1 MTFELTKCD
10 GDSTTHIRKKKLCVI
25 YDYEL
30 KIKFKGQV
38 RGGDNAHEVSGV
50 VNYELTVDD
59 DDPDYTFKLNEDLP
73 FKRKV
78 ETALL
83 GAIADKC
90 RVFVDELTE
99 KGNGPAQP
107 QGFASGETKEC
118 VQVRLGDCAEACARR
133 ACGACRRHVPTRT
146 NKLTAAGRQ
155 TISMTVLPGAAR
167 APYRFTKA
175 LTGPRPAH
183 MRPLRALLTHVLL
196 RLESDS
202 LVMLLPTR
210 WGSTRSTQRGPT
222 AWPTCKQRQPRRVGK
237 ASSATTRRSTCTTTR
252 PRTDPHKMYVRGMT

>member
-99 KGNGPAQP
+99 KGKGPAQP

-118 VQVRLGDCAEACARR
+118 VQVGLGDCAEACARR

-146 NKLTAAGRQ
+146 NKLTAAASQPHCDPSDASGR
-155 TISMTVLPGAAR
+155 
-167 APYRFTKA
+167 Y
-175 LTGPRPAH
+175 
-183 MRPLRALLTHVLL
+183 L
-196 RLESDS
+196 RL
-202 LVMLLPTR
+202 LLL
-210 WGSTRSTQRGPT
+210 G
-222 AWPTCKQRQPRRVGK
+222 ARRF
-237 ASSATTRRSTCTTTR
+237 R
-252 PRTDPHKMYVRGMT
+252 